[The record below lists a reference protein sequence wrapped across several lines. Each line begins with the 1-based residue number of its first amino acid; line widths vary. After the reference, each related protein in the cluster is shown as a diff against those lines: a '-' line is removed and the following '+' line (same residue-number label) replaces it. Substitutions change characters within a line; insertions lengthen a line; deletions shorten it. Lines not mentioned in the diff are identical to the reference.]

1 MERRVAESAQLFELL
16 DRLIDGWCERR
27 AIRPLQV
34 LLGGYPPVPSLTDG
48 WAALYATIRH
58 LKGVAPD
65 DLLPGESAAIAEANA
80 LIYHLLKDT
89 EAGAQILERAG

>member
-1 MERRVAESAQLFELL
+1 MAESAQLFELL

-34 LLGGYPPVPSLTDG
+34 LLAGYPPVPSLTDG
-48 WAALYATIRH
+48 WATLYATIRS
-58 LKGVAPD
+58 LRGVAPD
-65 DLLPGESAAIAEANA
+65 GLLPGESAAIAEAHA
-80 LIYHLLKDT
+80 LIYQLLKET